1 MITVLTIEK
10 REPSGTVGKILS
22 RISLNSLK
30 ATHSSTA
37 GVDARYLK
45 YICRRKKVNWRRI
58 SREAGNDRENLVY
71 SGKVEIDPL
80 SGITPF
86 EPYELRQRLCGN
98 MALEVLE
105 IMKEIP
111 KNLRIGIYDPKG
123 DFSDLCE
130 CVLKFTSN
138 FTVVTHNKAL
148 YTEQAQRIL
157 EERGAVLCVC
167 SKVSALCSCGLIIA
181 PVHVTESFMPMT
193 KAVMLTCAKPA
204 VPIRCRVYYRYSFSL
219 PKELE
224 SLRPESLQTEI
235 FGAALYSLGGIYD
248 IGSCVPFVCT
258 GQTDT
263 QTTLSLQKYFSECF
277 GT

>member
-10 REPSGTVGKILS
+10 KPLSGTCRFFNKIAF
-22 RISLNSLK
+22 NSLK
-30 ATHSSTA
+30 VTCAKGA
-37 GVDARYLK
+37 GADVRHLE

-58 SREAGNDRENLVY
+58 SRKAEQGRENLVY
-71 SGKVEIDPL
+71 GGKDEIDAD
-80 SGITPF
+80 SGVSLF

-98 MALEVLE
+98 MALEILE

-130 CVLKFTSN
+130 CVLNFTSN
-138 FTVVTHNKAL
+138 FTVVTHNKGL
-148 YTEQAQRIL
+148 YTEQAHRLL
-157 EERGAVLCVC
+157 EEKGAVLCVC
-167 SKVSALCSCGLIIA
+167 SKASALSRCGLIIA
-181 PVHVTESFMPMT
+181 PAVVGESFTPMT
-193 KAVMLTCAKPA
+193 KAVMLTCAKPL
-204 VPIRCRVYYRYSFSL
+204 VPLRCRVYYKYSFSL
-219 PKELE
+219 PREFE
-224 SLRPESLQTEI
+224 SLRPQSLQAEM
-235 FGAALYSLGGIYD
+235 FGAALYSLEGIYQ

-258 GQTDT
+258 GSTDT